1 MIRKKCELL
10 YSTLVSNVHVS
21 DSQYNKNLQSMTVY
35 LDFINNEGKDFVLIV
50 R

>member
-21 DSQYNKNLQSMTVY
+21 DSQYNENLQSMTVY
-35 LDFINNEGKDFVLIV
+35 LDFINDDGKIFLLIV